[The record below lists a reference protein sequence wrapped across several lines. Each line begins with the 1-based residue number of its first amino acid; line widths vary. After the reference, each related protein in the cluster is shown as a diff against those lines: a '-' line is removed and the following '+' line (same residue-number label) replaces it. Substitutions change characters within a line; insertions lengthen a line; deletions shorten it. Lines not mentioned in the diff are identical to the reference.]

1 MLHTHRHEYE
11 KRHAH
16 KASSVY
22 KHPHQYKLFLAHI
35 VHWHD
40 MNTHSHLH
48 SPAHARTHA
57 RKRTSKLLQITC
69 NLCCSTTFKRIICE
83 LSGVR
88 PTVRGVRMCVCPSN
102 HEYQPPSHEYF
113 IAAGLV
119 SIVEFLKMVWVWAV
133 CNTMYKWAL
142 PSFELNCKMCTGRD
156 ALEFRWTSYNLLN
169 YLIFSHRNTKR
180 LHFSIA

>member
-1 MLHTHRHEYE
+1 MLHTHRHGYE

-48 SPAHARTHA
+48 SPAHARTHT

-88 PTVRGVRMCVCPSN
+88 PTVHAYAYVCVSLKPWIPTAFTWVFYSCWVGIYSWVSEN
-102 HEYQPPSHEYF
+102 
-113 IAAGLV
+113 GLSLSCMQYYV
-119 SIVEFLKMVWVWAV
+119 
-133 CNTMYKWAL
+133 
-142 PSFELNCKMCTGRD
+142 
-156 ALEFRWTSYNLLN
+156 
-169 YLIFSHRNTKR
+169 
-180 LHFSIA
+180 

>member
-1 MLHTHRHEYE
+1 MLHTHRHGYE

-57 RKRTSKLLQITC
+57 NAPVNCCKLHVTC
-69 NLCCSTTFKRIICE
+69 VARL
-83 LSGVR
+83 LSSESYVNWVECVQPSMR
-88 PTVRGVRMCVCPSN
+88 MRMCVCPSN

-133 CNTMYKWAL
+133 CNTMYMWAL

-169 YLIFSHRNTKR
+169 YLIFSHRKT
-180 LHFSIA
+180 FQAVTF